1 VRLGL
6 YQLAMARLTDEDWDA
21 KRYEAGQLF
30 SPAAP
35 IDERDLFAG
44 RGTQIRKMLEAV
56 NERGK
61 HAVLF
66 GERGVGKTSLAK
78 VFSAMFPRTFRS
90 ILAVREQVDPSDD
103 FSSIWRKVFKDLH
116 VRMANADADAQYTP
130 LAKEYPGVIQ
140 PDDVRREFQEIFGTN
155 DIPIIVIDEF
165 DKSRESQDGKIHELM
180 ANTIKHLS
188 DYSVNA
194 TIILVGVADDI
205 NDLIGE
211 HPSITRCLEQIP
223 MPRMQQDEI
232 RQILDSRVGR
242 LGMKMH
248 GDAYFKVVELS
259 RGLPSYAHLLG
270 LYATQSAIE
279 RRSLAIVETDV
290 DAAIARALEKSQES
304 TQADYNHAVHS
315 NRSDGLHRQVLLACA
330 LAKPDER
337 GLFSPNSVCAPLSDI
352 LRRPVTIAN
361 FQQHLQMFI
370 TEERG
375 SVLVRKGRERAYKFR
390 FRDPMMQPYVIM
402 KGIDE
407 GLIPKSSLSVLSAP
421 VEPELPIDFSQP
433 H

>member
-1 VRLGL
+1 MVKLS
-6 YQLAMARLTDEDWDA
+6 DEDWEA
-21 KRYEAGQLF
+21 KAFEAGQLY

-44 RGTQIRKMLEAV
+44 RSQQVDKMFEAV

-78 VFSAMFPRTFRS
+78 VFSSMFPRTLRR

-116 VRMANADADAQYTP
+116 VRPLEDGDALLVP
-130 LAKEYPGVIQ
+130 LAKDYPGVIQ
-140 PDDVRREFQEIFGTN
+140 PDDVRREFQDLFPSTV
-155 DIPIIVIDEF
+155 IPIIVIDEF
-165 DKSRESQDGKIHELM
+165 DKARESADKRIHELM

-188 DYSVNA
+188 DYSINA

-211 HPSITRCLEQIP
+211 HPSITRCIEQIP
-223 MPRMQQDEI
+223 MPRMNDTEL
-232 RQILDSRVGR
+232 RQILDKRAQR
-242 LGMKMH
+242 LGMKFH
-248 GDAYFKVVELS
+248 GDAYFKIVELA

-270 LYATQSAIE
+270 LYSTQHAIS
-279 RRSLAIVETDV
+279 RKSLQIVEADV

-304 TQADYNHAVHS
+304 TQADYNSAIHS
-315 NRSDGLHRQVLLACA
+315 NRTDSLHRQVLLACA
-330 LAKPDER
+330 LAKPDSR
-337 GLFSPNSVCAPLSDI
+337 GQFAPTAVIQPLSDI
-352 LRRPVTIAN
+352 LKRPVTIAN
-361 FQQHLQMFI
+361 FQQHLQMFT
-370 TEERG
+370 TEER
-375 SVLVRKGRERAYKFR
+375 SNILVRKGKERAYKYR

-402 KGIDE
+402 RGIDE
-407 GLIPKSSLSVLSAP
+407 RLIPPSSLSVLSTP
-421 VEPELPIDFSQP
+421 VEPELPIEFGRPSKRSPGAAPD
-433 H
+433 

>member
-1 VRLGL
+1 
-6 YQLAMARLTDEDWDA
+6 MAKMTDDDWAA
-21 KRYEAGQLF
+21 KKYEAGQLF

-35 IDERDLFAG
+35 VDERDLFAG
-44 RGTQIRKMLEAV
+44 RTEQLTKMLEAV
-56 NERGK
+56 SERGK

-78 VFSAMFPRTFRS
+78 VFSSMFPRTMRR
-90 ILAVREQVDPSDD
+90 IIAVREQVDPSDD

-116 VRMANADADAQYTP
+116 VRSVDDESKTLAP
-130 LAKEYPGVIQ
+130 LAREYPGIIQ
-140 PDDVRREFQEIFGTN
+140 PDDVRREFQDIFTSN

-165 DKSRESQDGKIHELM
+165 DKARDSADTKIHELM

-194 TIILVGVADDI
+194 TLILVGVADDI

-211 HPSITRCLEQIP
+211 HPSITRCIEQIP
-223 MPRMQQDEI
+223 MPRMDQDEL
-232 RQILDSRVGR
+232 RQILDKRVQL
-242 LGMKMH
+242 LGMKFH
-248 GDAYFKVVELS
+248 GDAYFKIIELS

-270 LYATQSAIE
+270 LYSTQSAIG
-279 RRSLAIVETDV
+279 RKSLTILEKDV
-290 DAAIARALEKSQES
+290 DAAISRALEKSQES
-304 TQADYNHAVHS
+304 TQSDYNQAIHS

-330 LAKPDER
+330 LATPDER
-337 GLFSPNSVCAPLSDI
+337 GLFSPNAVCAPLSEI

-370 TEERG
+370 TEDRA
-375 SVLVRKGRERAYKFR
+375 SILVRRGRERAYKFR

-402 KGIDE
+402 KGIAE
-407 GLIPKSSLSVLSAP
+407 SLIPNSALAVLSSP
-421 VEPELPIDFSQP
+421 LEPELPIDFSQP
-433 H
+433 V

>member
-1 VRLGL
+1 
-6 YQLAMARLTDEDWDA
+6 MAKLTDDDWNA
-21 KRYEAGQLF
+21 KYFEALQLF

-35 IDERDLFAG
+35 IDEKDLFAG
-44 RGTQIRKMLEAV
+44 RAMQISKMFEAV

-78 VFSAMFPRTFRS
+78 VFSMMFPATHRR

-116 VRMANADADAQYTP
+116 VRAVQSDPDGPLSP
-130 LAKEYPGVIQ
+130 LAKDYPGVIQ
-140 PDDVRREFQEIFGTN
+140 PDDVRREFQDLFGSN
-155 DIPIIVIDEF
+155 EIPIIVIDEF
-165 DKSRESQDGKIHELM
+165 DKARDSTDQKIHELM

-194 TIILVGVADDI
+194 TIVLVGVADDVT
-205 NDLIGE
+205 DLIGE
-211 HPSITRCLEQIP
+211 HPSIARCIEQIP

-232 RQILDSRVGR
+232 RQILDRRVQR
-242 LGMKMH
+242 LGMKVH
-248 GDAYFKVVELS
+248 GDAYFKIVELS
-259 RGLPSYAHLLG
+259 RGLPAYAHLLG
-270 LYATQSAIE
+270 LYATQSAID
-279 RRSLAIVETDV
+279 RRSLIIIEKDV
-290 DAAIARALEKSQES
+290 DAAISRALEKTQES
-304 TQADYNHAVHS
+304 TQADYNHAIHS

-337 GLFSPNSVCAPLSDI
+337 GLFSPTAVCEPLADI
-352 LRRPVTIAN
+352 LKRPVTIAN

-375 SVLVRKGRERAYKFR
+375 SVLIRKGRERAFKFR

-402 KGIDE
+402 RGIE
-407 GLIPKSSLSVLSAP
+407 EQLIPKSSLSVLAAP
-421 VEPELPIDFSQP
+421 VEPEFPNDVWQP
-433 H
+433 K

>member
-1 VRLGL
+1 
-6 YQLAMARLTDEDWDA
+6 MATLTDEDWES
-21 KRYEAGQLF
+21 KRFEATHLF

-35 IDERDLFAG
+35 VDELDLFAG
-44 RGTQIRKMLEAV
+44 RTEQVTKMLEAV
-56 NERGK
+56 YERGK

-78 VFSAMFPRTFRS
+78 VFSSMFPKTARR
-90 ILAVREQVDPSDD
+90 ILPIREQVDPSDD

-116 VRMANADADAQYTP
+116 VRSTDDNAGALSP
-130 LAKEYPGVIQ
+130 LARDYPGTIQ
-140 PDDVRREFQEIFGTN
+140 PDDVRREFQEIFTNN

-165 DKSRESQDGKIHELM
+165 DKARDSEDKKIHELM

-188 DYSVNA
+188 DYSVNV

-211 HPSITRCLEQIP
+211 HQSIIRCIEQIP
-223 MPRMQQDEI
+223 MPRMNQSEL
-232 RQILDSRVGR
+232 RQILDKRIQL
-242 LGMKMH
+242 LGMKFH
-248 GDAYFKVVELS
+248 GDAYFKIVELS

-270 LYATQSAIE
+270 LYSTQSAID
-279 RRSLAIVETDV
+279 RKSLIIKEQDV
-290 DAAIARALEKSQES
+290 DAAISRALQKSQES
-304 TQADYNHAVHS
+304 IQSDYSKAVHS

-330 LAKPDER
+330 LAKSDER
-337 GLFSPNSVCAPLSDI
+337 GLFSPTAVCEPLSDI
-352 LRRPVTIAN
+352 LKRRVTIAN

-375 SVLVRKGRERAYKFR
+375 SVLIRKGRERAYKFR

-402 KGIDE
+402 KGIEE
-407 GLIPKSSLSVLSAP
+407 GLVPNSALDALCSP
-421 VEPELPIDFSQP
+421 VEPKFSTDF
-433 H
+433 